1 MSHTLKT
8 GLLGAIIALGLTIPA
23 LAADKNAVVSVGG
36 NCCSDLEERIAE
48 LEATTAK
55 KGNRKVRLTVSG
67 SVNQSLLY
75 VNVDGKTDQRITN
88 NSTTG
93 TFINFAGSAQFS
105 KEMYAGF
112 VIELGQSEMGPI
124 VSDALSANPSTDV
137 DLRRAA
143 VWIKA
148 PIGKLTLGKD
158 SDATDGVAETSIT
171 NTHPATRLL
180 SFRPLLGGD
189 GITEN
194 ADLFD
199 GQRLDGVRYDSP
211 AVGGFTVSA
220 SWSAA
225 GTANALDDTSDVYAV
240 ALRYYED
247 WKEFK
252 VAGAVGYRKGAVFP
266 GLSPLLNVGQAAF
279 DQETLS
285 GSASVLHATS
295 GLFLNVAAGQT
306 EIMGA
311 AKIKAWEVMPGIE
324 TRLNALGKTTFFAEY
339 AVFKLDGADED
350 LTYYGGGVVQ
360 AIDAAALSLYVSGRQ
375 IDVDDES
382 VWYALA
388 GMKLDF

>member
-8 GLLGAIIALGLTIPA
+8 GLLGALVALGLTIPA
-23 LAADKNAVVSVGG
+23 LAADKNAVASVGG

-67 SVNQSLLY
+67 SINQALLY
-75 VNVDGKTDQRITN
+75 VNVDGETDQRITN

-112 VIELGQSEMGPI
+112 VIELGESEMGPI
-124 VSDALSANPSTDV
+124 VSDALSANPATDV
-137 DLRRAA
+137 ELRRAA

-148 PIGKLTLGKD
+148 PIGRLTLGKD
-158 SDATDGVAETSIT
+158 SDAADGISQVSVT
-171 NTHPATRLL
+171 NTAPATTPL

-199 GQRLDGVRYDSP
+199 GQRLEGVRYDSP
-211 AVGGFTVSA
+211 AVAGFTVSA

-240 ALRYYED
+240 ALRYYESF
-247 WKEFK
+247 KEWK
-252 VAGAVGYRKGAVFP
+252 VAGAAGYRKGAVFP
-266 GLSPLLNVGQAAF
+266 GLSPLLNVGQMAF

-285 GSASVLHATS
+285 GSASVLHTTS

-306 EIMGA
+306 EIMGSG
-311 AKIKAWEVMPGIE
+311 KIKAWEVMPGIE
-324 TRLNALGKTTFFAEY
+324 TRLNSLGKTTVFAEY

-382 VWYALA
+382 VWYGLA
-388 GMKLDF
+388 GMKMDF